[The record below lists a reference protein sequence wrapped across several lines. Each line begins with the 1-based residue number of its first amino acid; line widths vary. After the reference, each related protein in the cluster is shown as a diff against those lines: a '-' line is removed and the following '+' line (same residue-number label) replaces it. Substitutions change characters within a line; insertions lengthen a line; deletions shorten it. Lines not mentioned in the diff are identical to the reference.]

1 MDFGIRG
8 KVAAVTGGGHGIG
21 RAISRMLAAEG
32 ARVFVADVSAENLA
46 ATAEGTTIHTAQ
58 VDLIDRRAAAEW
70 VALVEREAG
79 GAIQILVNNV
89 GGTTHFTPKPLEE
102 VPDEE
107 WDRITKM
114 NLEPMFFTCRT
125 AVPAMKRA
133 GFGRIINISSGAGLK
148 ASIHPVQAY
157 GIAKHG
163 VVGFTRILAAEL
175 GRHGITANSVAPGL
189 VLTSANR
196 DRQWQSYGEAGQQ
209 ALLNRIALRKLA
221 TADDVARAVLFFAS
235 DLAGMVTGEV
245 IQVGGTI

>member
-1 MDFGIRG
+1 MDLGISG
-8 KVAAVTGGGHGIG
+8 KIAAVTGGGHGIG
-21 RAISRMLAAEG
+21 RAIARMLAAEG

-46 ATAEGTTIHTAQ
+46 ATAEGTDIRTARVDLLDRKAAAAWVAQ
-58 VDLIDRRAAAEW
+58 VEQ
-70 VALVEREAG
+70 EAG

-89 GGTTHFTPKPLEE
+89 GGTTHHTPKPLEE

-107 WDRITKM
+107 WDRVTKM
-114 NLEPMFFTCRT
+114 NLEPMFFTCRA

-133 GFGRIINISSGAGLK
+133 KFGRIVNISSGAGLK

-163 VVGFTRILAAEL
+163 VVGFTRILSAEL

-196 DRQWQSYGEAGQQ
+196 EKQWVNYGEVGQD
-209 ALLNRIALRKLA
+209 ALLSRIALRRLA
-221 TADDVARAVLFFAS
+221 TADDIARAVVFFAS